1 MNGRLVGG
9 EIVVAAVIAGAGVWY
24 AQVYGYYH
32 DVPADSTA
40 AEIRLTAQG
49 GAEEPVATS
58 NFKGI
63 DGDSSPLKFR
73 ACFTA
78 DLPAATADAYQRY
91 ERPTPLNAPK
101 WFSCFDARQIGED
114 LQAGRAKAYL
124 SELNIHPGVDRVVAI
139 YPDGRA
145 YAWQQLNDKAGE

>member
-9 EIVVAAVIAGAGVWY
+9 FILAAAVIAGAGVWY

-32 DVPADSTA
+32 DVPADSAA
-40 AEIRLTAQG
+40 AELRLTTLG

-58 NFKGI
+58 DFKAI
-63 DGDSSPLKFR
+63 DAESSPLRFR
-73 ACFTA
+73 ACFRA
-78 DLPAATADAYQRY
+78 ELPAATVAAYQHY
-91 ERPTPLNAPK
+91 EKPTPLTAPG
-101 WFSCFDARQIGED
+101 WFSCFDAGQIGAD